1 MSGGSDRPG
10 LYVRF
15 AESDPA
21 AAEQRKVQMDAH
33 KAYLRSEE
41 TAPLGF
47 RILASGPMQAESS
60 GSFAALVI
68 AEAHCIE
75 DMIAFSD
82 ADPFVIH
89 GVYKRVRI
97 LRWTPTLSRVPG
109 LKPD

>member
-60 GSFAALVI
+60 GSSAALVI

-75 DMIAFSD
+75 DIIAFSD

-89 GVYKRVRI
+89 GIYNCVRI
-97 LRWTPTLSRVPG
+97 LHWTPTLSRISG

>member
-1 MSGGSDRPG
+1 MSTGNQTG

-21 AAEQRKVQMDAH
+21 AGEQRTAQMDAH

-41 TAPLGF
+41 TMPLGF
-47 RILASGPMQAESS
+47 RILASGPMQAESG
-60 GSFAALVI
+60 GSSAALVI

-75 DMIAFSD
+75 DMIAFSA
-82 ADPFVIH
+82 ADPFVVH
-89 GVYKRVRI
+89 GVYKCVLI
-97 LRWTPTLSRVPG
+97 LHWTPTLSRISG